1 MKKRFLLLFLFVGCG
16 PVPIEPELKEES
28 QMEVPLLALPE
39 DFQKIPLT
47 TVRSAT
53 LENTIFEKYYAPS
66 LATQYFEYQN
76 QYITGYVLKY
86 GDALEAR
93 IRHRDAMAHFN
104 PDIVKRSSSDN
115 TISFG
120 EGRRFHMFFYVDSC
134 AVYFTLDAQQEGYTY
149 DIADHDL
156 ILLMEEK
163 SKEFNRQLRSVNQSA
178 NRPPFYVELFFDF
191 QNIQPPYQTQLKAGE
206 KVPFVTTINYTL
218 AEPEQGEIVIEMRQ
232 HDPEVITKTT
242 IPVTKGMGSIAYS
255 DTLRPSGNIPEGGTT
270 LSFKAT
276 LLPPYTGYETPSVTR
291 NFEQME
297 RLPDGQTRVTAF
309 DVIDYRVK

>member
-16 PVPIEPELKEES
+16 PIPIEPELQEEP
-28 QMEVPLLALPE
+28 QMQVPLLALPE

-47 TVRSAT
+47 IVRSAT
-53 LENTIFEKYYAPS
+53 LTNTIFEKYYVPPQA
-66 LATQYFEYQN
+66 AQYFEYQN
-76 QYITGYVLKY
+76 QYITGYLLKY

-104 PDIVKRSSSDN
+104 SDTVRRKLSDN
-115 TISFG
+115 TISFR
-120 EGRRFHMFFYVDSC
+120 EGRRFHMFFYVDNC

-156 ILLMEEK
+156 ILLMEAK
-163 SKEFNRQLRSVNQSA
+163 SEVFNREIRTANQST
-178 NRPPFYVELFFDF
+178 NRTPFYVELSFDW
-191 QNIQPPYQTQLKAGE
+191 QNIQPPYLTELRAGE

-232 HDPEVITKTT
+232 HDPEVITTTT

-255 DTLRPSGNIPEGGTT
+255 DTLRLSANIPEGGTK
-270 LSFKAT
+270 LSIKAT
-276 LLPPYTGYETPSVTR
+276 LLPPYTGYETPSILR
-291 NFEQME
+291 NFDQME

-309 DVIDYRVK
+309 EVIDYTVK